1 MMINKTIKKLMMRN
15 KITSKT
21 IKKTKQMKMKKIRPT
36 IMNKMI
42 KKTMLRRRMMI
53 KRIEF

>member
-1 MMINKTIKKLMMRN
+1 MMISKTIKKLMMRN

-21 IKKTKQMKMKKIRPT
+21 IKKTKQMKVKKIRPT
-36 IMNKMI
+36 TMNKMI

>member
-1 MMINKTIKKLMMRN
+1 MINKTIKKLMMRN

-36 IMNKMI
+36 TMNKMI